1 MLAASPA
8 TLSVELVVSEAV
20 DVTAASCVLLCRSAV
35 VLAELDAWVIIRI
48 PLAIVAM
55 TITDSSVKPLV
66 FLSMFVHLLHRQVHV
81 GDELLSN
88 FSESIPNS
96 ARLLPQS

>member
-1 MLAASPA
+1 M
-8 TLSVELVVSEAV
+8 LSVELVVSEAA
-20 DVTAASCVLLCRSAV
+20 DVTTASCVLLCRSPV